1 MKKIYI
7 LFLSFFVIMGSISAQ
22 EVTEDIGIKEHLDE
36 YIPDGIYLIDQDSN
50 RVELKSLI
58 TKPTIFSF
66 VYYNCP
72 GLCSP
77 LLGGLADV
85 IERGDLTL
93 GKEYQ
98 AITISFN
105 PEDGP
110 TLGKAKKENFLNL
123 IDRTDVDKDKWMWF
137 TADSTTIQQITT
149 VLGFRY
155 KKEGKDYAHAASIMM
170 VSPEAKIT
178 RYLYGTEFLPFD
190 VKMAVYEA
198 EKGISSPTINKV
210 LNFCFSYD
218 PQGKKYVMNIT
229 KISGTFMILFAAAYF
244 FFLIFRKKPSITE
257 PKSE

>member
-7 LFLSFFVIMGSISAQ
+7 LFLSFVLLTGSILAQ

-36 YIPDGIYLIDQDSN
+36 FIPDGIYLVDKDSN

-98 AITISFN
+98 VITISFN

-123 IDRTDVDKDKWMWF
+123 IDRTDVDRDKWMWF
-137 TADSTTIQQITT
+137 TADSATVQQITT

-190 VKMAVYEA
+190 VKMAVFEA

-218 PQGKKYVMNIT
+218 PQGKKIRHEHHQNIRHVHDL
-229 KISGTFMILFAAAYF
+229 ICCCLF
-244 FFLIFRKKPSITE
+244 LLLDI
-257 PKSE
+257 